1 MVYGRMTERGVLKA
15 VARADMTLCA
25 EWQWIVAAVVV
36 FIVAV
41 LAILIAG
48 WR

>member
-1 MVYGRMTERGVLKA
+1 MTERGVLKA

-25 EWQWIVAAVVV
+25 EWQWIVAVVVV

-41 LAILIAG
+41 AAILIAG
-48 WR
+48 RR